1 MCCYV
6 LFLLP
11 IEMKW
16 MRCNGLV
23 MGHTCALKAGTK
35 LATTPA
41 KQHSRKKKHE
51 TTWRFGSATFE
62 FKMSMRI
69 LDCHHCSSF
78 QKAVAVGKAK
88 SKFIKAN
95 RNRSTTPLAVTAIKT
110 NMPKMHTELHLLG
123 MRFKRYNKNVY
134 LTHLAEYCFHCFVKP
149 LH

>member
-1 MCCYV
+1 MDAMQW
-6 LFLLP
+6 P
-11 IEMKW
+11 G
-16 MRCNGLV
+16 NGPYLRI
-23 MGHTCALKAGTK
+23 KSRNQAGDNPSKT
-35 LATTPA
+35 AQP
-41 KQHSRKKKHE
+41 QKKHE

-134 LTHLAEYCFHCFVKP
+134 LTHLA
-149 LH
+149 